1 MFSKRVGRDSN
12 SGVQNRVPTQ
22 IIKLLYMILG
32 KELLKRIESDSG
44 TQKRLGSFLQMR
56 SQNASS

>member
-12 SGVQNRVPTQ
+12 SGVQNRLPTQ

-44 TQKRLGSFLQMR
+44 TQKRLGKFLQMR